1 MKTMLYIIKGYLLRE
16 QFRPSFFG
24 LFLNPFFFGRLSLY
38 KNIKKYSKN
47 ITGVTLDIGCGSKPY
62 ADLFLSEKYIGM
74 DIEASGHSHT
84 DSRVDVYYDGK
95 TFPFENEYFTS
106 VVCFEVLEHVF
117 NPDTFIK
124 ETCRILKPGGVALF
138 TVPFIW
144 DEHEQPYDYA
154 RYSSFG
160 LNHLFRN
167 NGFTV
172 LESKKYLHDMRI
184 FALLTNV
191 YIYKTIKKI
200 IPSRA
205 SYLFILPLTSV
216 INLLGCLLYLL
227 PRNNDFYFGNI
238 FLIKKQSNN
247 NNLAE

>member
-1 MKTMLYIIKGYLLRE
+1 MLHKLKAYLLRE

-38 KNIKKYSKN
+38 KYIKNFSKN

-62 ADLFLSEKYIGM
+62 AELFLSDKYIGM
-74 DIEASGHSHT
+74 DIEVSGHSHIHNK
-84 DSRVDVYYDGK
+84 VDVYYDGN
-95 TFPFENEYFTS
+95 TFPFENNYFTS

-117 NPDTFIK
+117 NPETFLK
-124 ETCRILKPGGVALF
+124 ETNRVLKQGGVALF

-160 LNHLFRN
+160 LDHLFRN

-172 LESKKYLHDMRI
+172 LESKKYLHDMRL

-191 YIYKTIKKI
+191 YIFKTIKKI

-205 SYLFILPLTSV
+205 SYLLILPLTTIV
-216 INLLGCLLYLL
+216 NLFGCLLYLF
-227 PRNNDFYFGNI
+227 PKNHDFYFGNI
-238 FLIKKQSNN
+238 FLIKK
-247 NNLAE
+247 